1 MKVLIERFEQTA
13 AAWPDKLAVLDG
25 PEELSY
31 GELDRRADGLAARLA
46 GRGIRAGD
54 LVAIALPR
62 SAAQFVAMFAVV
74 KAGAAFLPL
83 DLDHPALRLAQ
94 MVRDAAPRCVITSAA
109 AGAADWLASV
119 PRVDVDEIGEANAEP
134 PRQAGEVSLDHP
146 AYVLYTS
153 GSTGEPKGV
162 ITSQRALANRLSWM
176 QERYPLAETDR
187 VVLKTPCGFDVSI
200 WEYLWALNARAAVVV
215 CKPGGHRDPGYL
227 ARLMADSR
235 VTVAHFVPS
244 MLRVFVD
251 RGGFAGLT
259 ALRRVFCS
267 GEVLPADLV
276 KRLRA
281 DTDVP
286 VHNLYGPTE
295 AAIDVTAFDCP
306 GEPPGAVVPIGTAV
320 PGCRTYVL
328 DDRLGHVTGESE
340 GELYLAGVQLAH
352 GYLGRPD
359 LTAERFVADPF
370 GGPGERM
377 YRTGDL
383 VRRDGDGLLVFVG
396 RVDGQVKIRGQRIEL
411 GEIENTLEAC
421 PGVAQAAVA
430 VADTPAAGPRLVAC
444 WVAESCAA
452 LVDQDLRAHLAER
465 LPEAMVPA
473 VFVQLDALPVTAS
486 GKLDRRAV
494 AESAAAVGDVA
505 GSAPQG
511 PVENA
516 VASIWSSLL
525 GVDRVGATDNFFAL
539 GGHSLLVPELVDQ
552 VWRELGVDLPIAVL
566 FEAPTVAEFARAI
579 EGSDP

>member
-1 MKVLIERFEQTA
+1 MKTLIERFEQTA
-13 AAWPDKLAVLDG
+13 AALPDKLAVLDG
-25 PEELSY
+25 TEELSY
-31 GELDRRADGLAARLA
+31 GDLNRRADGLAAGLLE
-46 GRGIRAGD
+46 RGIRAGD

-83 DLDHPALRLAQ
+83 DLDHPALRLAH
-94 MVRDAAPRCVITSAA
+94 VVGDAAPRCVITSAA
-109 AGAADWLASV
+109 AGAADWLADV
-119 PRVDVDEIGEANAEP
+119 PIVDVDEICEANAQQP
-134 PRQAGEVSLDHP
+134 QRVGEVSFDHP

-162 ITSQRALANRLSWM
+162 ITSHRALANRLAWM
-176 QERYPLAETDR
+176 QERYPLAEADR

-215 CKPGGHRDPGYL
+215 CKPGGHRDPRYL
-227 ARLMADSR
+227 AQLMADNR

-251 RGGFAGLT
+251 RGGFTGLT

-267 GEVLPADLV
+267 GEALPADLV
-276 KRLRA
+276 RRLRA
-281 DTDVP
+281 ETDVP

-306 GEPPGAVVPIGTAV
+306 GEPPGSVVPIGTAV

-328 DDRLGHVTGESE
+328 DDRLDPVTGESE

-396 RVDGQVKIRGQRIEL
+396 RVDDQIKIRGQRIEL
-411 GEIENTLEAC
+411 GEIENTLASC

-430 VADTPAAGPRLVAC
+430 VTDTPVAGPRLVAC
-444 WVAESCAA
+444 WVAEPCTAP
-452 LVDQDLRAHLAER
+452 VDQDLRAHLSER
-465 LPEAMVPA
+465 LPEVMVPA
-473 VFVQLDALPVTAS
+473 VFVQLDALPVTTS

-494 AESAAAVGDVA
+494 AESAAAEVVA
-505 GSAPQG
+505 DSPPQG
-511 PVENA
+511 PIENA

-525 GVDRVGATDNFFAL
+525 GVARVGTTDNFFAL

-552 VWRELGVDLPIAVL
+552 VWRQFGVDLPIALL

-579 EGSDP
+579 EGSER